1 MDSKPT
7 AMQQRREAIVTRH
20 MEVENPGDIE
30 ATIAT
35 FKRPRY
41 EMNGVPHDGAAAVR
55 DLLHGLMQAIP
66 DLRASLIEGLIT
78 GTHDGEWQGIP
89 ATCRRIEFP
98 VVAIFEFEQDRLV
111 CEKVFLRQRDHT
123 CSDRRV
129 ARRGLGQ
136 RPTGAAGGRRT
147 ARPDATATAAT

>member
-20 MEVENPGDIE
+20 MEVENQGDIE

-35 FKRPRY
+35 FERPRY
-41 EMNGVPHDGAAAVR
+41 EINGVPHDGAGAVR
-55 DLLHGLMQAIP
+55 DLLQGLMQAIP
-66 DLRASLIEGLIT
+66 DLRASLGRLRHTDDAVLIEGQIT

-89 ATCRRIEFP
+89 ATGRRIEFP

-111 CEKVFLRQRDHT
+111 CEKVFYDSATILAQI
-123 CSDRRV
+123 
-129 ARRGLGQ
+129 
-136 RPTGAAGGRRT
+136 GALPAEV
-147 ARPDATATAAT
+147 